1 MTSPARLAKSNAE
14 SKQQVMREYMLRTR
28 PGGVKGVDHDALCD
42 LLEIDDPS
50 RVIFE
55 QGRGRE
61 AVVRVFPVN
70 PLAKMRAITFE
81 DLEMDENGCIR
92 IGSYYDGEPL
102 RLRVHDP
109 DTGNAQRM
117 IIFGT
122 TGAGKSRAVQAFL
135 AACKRNG
142 IVVHL
147 ADLKGGQ
154 SVPEATGNV
163 ATHVRTLRDAMGM
176 LRAAVAKAEDRFNR
190 YADMGRSGFLMN
202 NPDPLE
208 YVVIDEANRL
218 LEKGSPFR
226 AEAARLI
233 KELGRTGR
241 SVGIG
246 IVLAAQAGHLDEL
259 GGSDTLRA
267 MLKEGEVIL
276 LRWSS
281 QMMASLV
288 GDGLLPTG
296 ENLQPILK
304 EIGRTR
310 RIKRWGTPVDNS
322 TVKPNSQGM
331 CYHLTS
337 SRPTSL
343 ARYFLIGSLSPHE
356 GYDPVIRDLYGPEPP
371 PGEAL
376 TLIFPP
382 PKDGEKAN
390 ANADG
395 DFEYGDGEEE
405 GLESL
410 PEMPKT
416 LKERI
421 VAALEDGPLSEADLM
436 AALDEDG
443 GKEAKRGSVRTHI
456 STLRGQDKIASKD
469 ASGLITLM

>member
-1 MTSPARLAKSNAE
+1 MTSPAALAKQHIEN
-14 SKQQVMREYMLRTR
+14 KQQVLREYILRTR
-28 PGGVKGVDHDALCD
+28 PGGVKGYDHDALCD
-42 LLEIDDPS
+42 LLEVDDPS

-55 QGRGRE
+55 QGRGRQ

-70 PLAKMRAITFE
+70 PLATMRAITLE
-81 DLEMDENGCIR
+81 DLQMDENGCIR

-102 RLRVHDP
+102 RMRVHDP
-109 DTGNAQRM
+109 ATGNAQRI

-122 TGAGKSRAVQAFL
+122 TGAGKSRALQAFL

-163 ATHVRTLRDAMGM
+163 ATHVRTLNEAMGL
-176 LRAAVAKAEDRFNR
+176 LRAAVAKAEARFNR
-190 YADMGRSGFLMN
+190 YADMGRSGFLIN
-202 NPDPLE
+202 NPDKLE

-233 KELGRTGR
+233 KEIGRTGR

-288 GDGLLPTG
+288 GDGLLPAG
-296 ENLQPILK
+296 EFLQPILK
-304 EIGRTR
+304 EIGRVR
-310 RIKRWGTPVDNS
+310 RVQRWGERQDSGGTKV
-322 TVKPNSQGM
+322 NSQGM

-337 SRPTSL
+337 ARPTSM
-343 ARYFLIGSLSPHE
+343 ARYFLVGSLEPHD
-356 GYDPVIRDLYGPEPP
+356 GYDPEIRKLYGPGTP
-371 PGEAL
+371 PGQPL
-376 TLIFPP
+376 KLIFPP
-382 PKDGEKAN
+382 PKEGGAASDSDLEYGADEEPELEELPETPRT
-390 ANADG
+390 NAD
-395 DFEYGDGEEE
+395 
-405 GLESL
+405 
-410 PEMPKT
+410 
-416 LKERI
+416 RI
-421 VAALEDGPLSEADLM
+421 LNALADGPLSEQDLL
-436 AALDEDG
+436 AALDDDG
-443 GKEAKRGSVRTHI
+443 GKEVKRGSIRTTI
-456 STLRGQDKIASKD
+456 SNLRRDGKVAPKD
-469 ASGLITLM
+469 ASGLITLA